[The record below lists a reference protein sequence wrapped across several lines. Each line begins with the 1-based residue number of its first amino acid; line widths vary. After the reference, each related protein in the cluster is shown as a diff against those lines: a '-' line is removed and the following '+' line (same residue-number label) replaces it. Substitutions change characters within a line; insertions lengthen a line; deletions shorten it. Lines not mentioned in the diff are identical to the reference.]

1 MSLGPAL
8 MLTFFGVAMM
18 AAGLDFSHRIEGWRG
33 QVLSLLSPLG
43 VFVAAAGAVSLIV
56 PDFF

>member
-1 MSLGPAL
+1 